1 MTRSWK
7 TLLPCLALPL
17 GVGFLSSL
25 LTRSAMDRFAALRQP
40 PLSPPGWV
48 FPLVWTVLYLL
59 MGLSSYL
66 VLTAGKG
73 RPPGLG
79 LYCLQLL
86 FNFFWPLLF
95 FGMGLYLPA
104 FFWLLALWGLVLATA
119 VQFSKTSRKAARLLL
134 PYLAWTA
141 FAGYLNLGVC
151 LLNR

>member
-1 MTRSWK
+1 MRNGK
-7 TLLPCLALPL
+7 ALLFDLLLPL
-17 GVGFLSSL
+17 GVGGLAAL
-25 LTRSAMDRFAALRQP
+25 LTGGAMEEYGSLHQP

-48 FPLVWTVLYLL
+48 FPVVWTVLYLL

-141 FAGYLNLGVC
+141 FAGYLNLGVY